1 MDPVVSVVIPTHNR
15 PNWLVRAL
23 TSVLEGEFDDF
34 EVVVS
39 NNGEPEHTRRL
50 CRRVPDSR
58 VRWIEQEHAPGSLDN
73 FLAGLA
79 LARGRYIAMLH
90 DDDWWSPRFLSVL
103 VPPLDR
109 YPNAVVAFA
118 DHYVTDEK
126 GEVNTVVTEAEA
138 ERSGRAGLR
147 EGLHQ
152 PFFGLAARQSV
163 ALTACLFRRDSLAV
177 SEVTPEVGSFYDVW
191 MPYLLASTGGAAYF
205 TRERI
210 MYYRAHAASYTAN
223 SDPAGCL
230 AAVECRQRMLKD
242 PNLRPYEGR
251 ITKQLAGDH
260 VQAGARLLRRGAREP
275 ARRHLLAAIRLRP
288 AVKPLAGWAASW
300 VAPTSLLARL

>member
-1 MDPVVSVVIPTHNR
+1 VDPVVSVVLPTHNR
-15 PNWLVRAL
+15 PDWLRGAL
-23 TSVLEGEFDDF
+23 TSVLEGEFCDL

-39 NNGEPEHTRRL
+39 NNGEPGDTRRL
-50 CRRVPDSR
+50 RASVRDSR

-79 LARGRYIAMLH
+79 LARGRYVAMLH

-109 YPNAVVAFA
+109 YPEAVAAFA
-118 DHYVTDEK
+118 DHYLTDER
-126 GEVNTVVTEAEA
+126 GEVDPAGTESLT
-138 ERSGRAGLR
+138 ERSGRANLR

-152 PFFGLAARQSV
+152 PFFGEAVRPNV
-163 ALTACLFRRDSLAV
+163 TLTACLFRRDALAV
-177 SEVTPEVGSFYDVW
+177 SEITPEVGSFYDVW
-191 MPYLLASTGGAAYF
+191 VMYLLASTGGAAYF

-210 MYYRAHAASYTAN
+210 MYCRAHAASYTAN
-223 SDPAGCL
+223 TSPSGCL
-230 AAVECRQRMLKD
+230 ATIECRQRMLKD
-242 PNLRPYEGR
+242 PSLRPYER
-251 ITKQLAGDH
+251 LITKQLAGDH

-275 ARRHLLAAIRLRP
+275 ARRHLQAGFRLSP

-300 VAPTSLLARL
+300 VAPNGLLARL